1 MPWRAVFLRLAA
13 RDGASCQSPK
23 GIVERVVAR
32 AASAHGN
39 SKESLIQ
46 MKRLTSFA
54 LFLFVASAIAAA
66 GQTSAAPRPA
76 AQKPAAPG
84 PVPMAKVA
92 VIAFQAA
99 VTQTNEFQR
108 DVAALQKKYD
118 PRRAQIKTLSDE
130 IDTLT
135 KQLQA
140 QDAQLSEAD
149 RASRAR
155 TIDEKKKQLD
165 RDTQDAQSDF
175 QADMQQVINDVAGKV
190 GALMSDYADKH
201 GYTLVLDAGDQQ
213 TSTVLY
219 AVPAMDITK
228 EIIDAYNT
236 KSGIAA
242 PVPQAG
248 DQPDAPQPQPQPA
261 H

>member
-1 MPWRAVFLRLAA
+1 MAV
-13 RDGASCQSPK
+13 GT
-23 GIVERVVAR
+23 V
-32 AASAHGN
+32 SAHGN
-39 SKESLIQ
+39 SKESLIH
-46 MKRLTSFA
+46 MKRLSSFA
-54 LFLFVASAIAAA
+54 LFLVLASAIMAV
-66 GQTSAAPRPA
+66 GQTSAAPKPAAPA
-76 AQKPAAPG
+76 AQKPAAAT

-118 PRRAQIKTLSDE
+118 PRRVQIKTLSDE

-135 KQLQA
+135 KQLQD
-140 QDAQLSEAD
+140 QGAQLSEAD
-149 RASRAR
+149 RASKAR

-190 GALMSDYADKH
+190 GELMSEYADKH
-201 GYTLVLDAGDQQ
+201 GYTLVLDEGDQQ
-213 TSTVLY
+213 TQTVLY

-228 EIIDAYNT
+228 VIIEAYNA

-242 PVPQAG
+242 PAPSQGAL
-248 DQPDAPQPQPQPA
+248 DAPQPQPAA